1 MMLEEAG
8 VETGG
13 TVIATLKPP
22 DQGEFAAQVD
32 GLVSL
37 RWVSMVAHPKLASL

>member
-8 VETGG
+8 VETVG

-22 DQGEFAAQVD
+22 DQGEAAQVD

-37 RWVSMVAHPKLASL
+37 RRGTDLPVSCT